1 MTGRSLF
8 FDPSVGFVLLIGKFT
23 AVTGAD
29 NTLVQP
35 LDEHG
40 QVIDVYALLD

>member
-23 AVTGAD
+23 AVTGAE

-40 QVIDVYALLD
+40 QVIDVCALLD

>member
-1 MTGRSLF
+1 VTGRNLF

-23 AVTGAD
+23 AVTGAE
-29 NTLVQP
+29 NTLVQS

-40 QVIDVYALLD
+40 QVIDVCAPLS